1 MVTDGSCVVVAG
13 GSRKAQNHRNTP
25 PLASCPASLFPH
37 SQLQMYLKTLHLQSF
52 RNYEERA
59 VDFCAPKT
67 ILVGNNAQ
75 GKSNLLESVA
85 LLSTLKSQRANSDRE
100 LVRDG
105 ENVGR
110 VRATLERVT
119 GEIALDVILRRSGRR
134 TVAVDGQTCRRQVD
148 FLGLLNV
155 VEFSSL
161 DLDLVR
167 GTPDDRRRWLD
178 SLVIQL
184 EPVYAHLLKEYG
196 RILRQRNAL
205 LKKARDTDDA
215 SFLTMRSV
223 LDWQLA
229 TAGAKVMRRRWR
241 AIQRIAPLATSWHRE
256 ISGQTEVLSVEYA
269 PHVQGLTNFDDP
281 EAVRQGFL
289 RQLSDRALAER
300 YQGTTLAGPHRDE
313 VTLTIDRTP
322 ARQYGSQGQQRT
334 LVLSLKLAELQL
346 IEDVVGEPPLL
357 LLDDVL
363 AELDLYR
370 QKQLIETIEDRFQ
383 TLISTT
389 HLGAF
394 DPQWLRSSQILRVNA
409 GQIAE
414 SELVSGDSGS

>member
-1 MVTDGSCVVVAG
+1 
-13 GSRKAQNHRNTP
+13 
-25 PLASCPASLFPH
+25 
-37 SQLQMYLKTLHLQSF
+37 MYLKTLHLQAF
-52 RNYEERA
+52 RNYGEQTVE
-59 VDFCAPKT
+59 FCAPKT

-105 ENVGR
+105 DDVGQ
-110 VRATLERVT
+110 VHAVLERVT
-119 GEIALDVILRRSGRR
+119 GEIELDVRLRRSGRR
-134 TVAVDGQTCRRQVD
+134 TVRVDRQACRRQID

-167 GTPDDRRRWLD
+167 GSPHDRRRWLD
-178 SLVIQL
+178 GLVIQL

-196 RILRQRNAL
+196 QILRQRNAL
-205 LKKARDTDDA
+205 LRRSRDRPDA
-215 SFLTMRSV
+215 VSNAAFESMRSV
-223 LDWQLA
+223 LDVQLA
-229 TAGAKVMRRRWR
+229 TAGARVMRRRWR
-241 AIQRIAPLATSWHRE
+241 AIQRIAPLAETWHRE
-256 ISGQTEVLSVEYA
+256 ISGQTEVLSVDYTPQVREVA
-269 PHVQGLTNFDDP
+269 DFDDA

-289 RQLSDRALAER
+289 QQLGERAIAER
-300 YQGTTLAGPHRDE
+300 HQGTTLAGPHRDE
-313 VTLTIDRTP
+313 VSLSIDRTP

-334 LVLSLKLAELQL
+334 LVLALKLAELQL
-346 IEDVVGEPPLL
+346 IEDVVGEPPVL

-370 QKQLIETIEDRFQ
+370 QNQLLDTIQDRFQ

-394 DPQWLRSSQILRVNA
+394 DAQWLHSSQILSVRS
-409 GQIAE
+409 GQIQPKPLPSGALALGDPEPKPRPPSAE
-414 SELVSGDSGS
+414 PPTSSEGRSPE